1 MKAKFVLF
9 FALMVSVGML
19 GACGHKKVAMT
30 AASTV
35 PAATGHAEIGTDR
48 NGNTTIDLKVQH
60 LAKPENLTPAASTY
74 VVWIQPRGG
83 APQNQGALQ
92 VNSDL
97 NGEYKGT
104 TPYKNFD
111 ILVTAE
117 NDAKTNTP
125 SGQEVMRQHVE
136 R

>member
-1 MKAKFVLF
+1 MKGKLVLF
-9 FALMVSVGML
+9 LALMVSVGIL
-19 GACGHKKVAMT
+19 GACGHHKVAMT
-30 AASTV
+30 SAAAV
-35 PAATGHAEIGTDR
+35 PASAGHAEIGTDR
-48 NGNTTIDLKVQH
+48 NANTTIDLKVQH

-74 VVWIQPRGG
+74 VVWIQPRGE
-83 APQNQGALQ
+83 AAQNQGGLQ

-97 NGEYKGT
+97 NGEFKGT

-111 ILVTAE
+111 IFVTAE
-117 NDAKTNTP
+117 NDAKATTP

>member
-1 MKAKFVLF
+1 MKLALPFVAAVLLL
-9 FALMVSVGML
+9 AAV
-19 GACGHKKVAMT
+19 ACGPKKVPMNPAPN
-30 AASTV
+30 V

-125 SGQEVMRQHVE
+125 SGQEVM
-136 R
+136 